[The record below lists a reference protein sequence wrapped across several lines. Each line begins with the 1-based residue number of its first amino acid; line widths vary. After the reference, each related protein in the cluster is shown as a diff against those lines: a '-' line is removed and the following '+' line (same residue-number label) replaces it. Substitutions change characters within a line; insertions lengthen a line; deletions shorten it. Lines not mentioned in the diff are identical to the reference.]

1 MRPLPIVALSL
12 LLLPLIEIWLLIAIG
27 SRIGA
32 LATFLL
38 LILAGFVGVTLLRH
52 QGLATLS
59 KFQQSM
65 QRGEHPVPALQEG
78 AVIGIGALL
87 FLIPGFFTDMLGLLC
102 VLPPTRQLIIKY
114 GFKSANV
121 RASTFHYQQTRQPS
135 AGNAIEGEVVHRR
148 DEP

>member
-1 MRPLPIVALSL
+1 MRPLPLVALSL
-12 LLLPLIEIWLLIAIG
+12 LLLPLIEIWLLIAVG

-38 LILAGFVGVTLLRH
+38 LILAGFVGVLLLRH

-65 QRGEHPVPALQEG
+65 QRGEHPAQALQEG
-78 AVIGIGALL
+78 AVVGIGALL

-102 VLPPTRQLIIKY
+102 ILPPTRHLIIKY
-114 GFKSANV
+114 GFRSANV
-121 RASTFHYQQTRQPS
+121 NASIFQYRYTQQSRT
-135 AGNAIEGEVVHRR
+135 GNAIEGEVVRR
-148 DEP
+148 QDDA